1 MTCRAKHAFFF
12 MHTHTVQ
19 TNTQTEFCVA
29 VLEADT
35 LFAVYRNAVAV
46 SINKSILRKKT
57 MSKSRLETNHLNNI
71 LRGCNNDIR

>member
-19 TNTQTEFCVA
+19 TNTQTEFSVA

-46 SINKSILRKKT
+46 SINKSILMEKIT
-57 MSKSRLETNHLNNI
+57 S
-71 LRGCNNDIR
+71 